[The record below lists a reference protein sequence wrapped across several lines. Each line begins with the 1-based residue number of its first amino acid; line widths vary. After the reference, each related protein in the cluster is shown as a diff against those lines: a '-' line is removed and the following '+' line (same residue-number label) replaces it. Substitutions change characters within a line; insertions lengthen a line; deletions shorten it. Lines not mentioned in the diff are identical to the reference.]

1 MQGSQHP
8 VTSQPGKEVTKW
20 ELKCFLGAQMDP
32 RTSRRMLGAEME
44 AWGLTNTQGTPGDP
58 REFQGSGR
66 ARTAPCVQRTSN
78 ARATYVQRTCNVDK
92 MHTLNVQR

>member
-44 AWGLTNTQGTPGDP
+44 AWGLTNTQGTPGGP
-58 REFQGSGR
+58 EGIPGLWTCPHGPMR
-66 ARTAPCVQRTSN
+66 ATHVQRTCN
-78 ARATYVQRTCNVDK
+78 VRATYVQR
-92 MHTLNVQR
+92 R